1 MVDIKEEEPS
11 ESTSEKTD
19 DNTEEKSE
27 GGKRKAKKKCKFFD
41 IYIGRILKTIYDKY
55 SINNNAKEQMNN
67 VLKTICKNIV
77 NDSTKIMRNEKKKT
91 LTMNHLSKSL
101 KKYVNRISN
110 VENNLMLIWD
120 IGYQAVE
127 KYNNDLN
134 EKENEKRIRK
144 QKADVID
151 TIIPPHLT
159 EKYLRAFGNVLISKD
174 VIIFFAA
181 CIDYIAKQILDK
193 AVSLLEHCQKN
204 RIAIKHLE
212 IAIKSDISLSA
223 FFERMNISL
232 IGIPRIN
239 KISAKSSKTAI
250 ARYKSS
256 LCMCKSNFEKTVR
269 EIIFNISKQDRKI
282 SKIVIILL
290 QYYMEQEITELL
302 FRTNVMTKQFGKVK
316 ITGDN
321 ILLAKYLGSNMNNIS
336 ADRYSHFLEQYGV
349 RENMGNLRDP
359 NEEDLDGDI
368 IPELSESFSFASE
381 SEDGTEIDS
390 E

>member
-1 MVDIKEEEPS
+1 MDNQSNEIDDSNEIS
-11 ESTSEKTD
+11 TIEST
-19 DNTEEKSE
+19 EKSE

-67 VLKTICKNIV
+67 ILKTICKNIV

-91 LTMNHLSKSL
+91 LTMNHLGKSL
-101 KKYVNRISN
+101 KKYINRISN

-127 KYNNDLN
+127 KYNSDLN
-134 EKENEKRIRK
+134 DRENEKKARK

-212 IAIKSDISLSA
+212 IAIKSDISLSV

-232 IGIPRIN
+232 IGTPRIN

-302 FRTNVMTKQFGKVK
+302 FRANVMTRHFGKVK
-316 ITGDN
+316 ITGDS
-321 ILLAKYLGSNMNNIS
+321 ILLAKYLGTNMNNIS
-336 ADRYSHFLEQYGV
+336 TERYSHFLEQYGV
-349 RENMGNLRDP
+349 GENMGDL
-359 NEEDLDGDI
+359 EEEGDDSLEDN
-368 IPELSESFSFASE
+368 IPELSESFSFASG